1 MTPAEQLEALRRGD
15 RGALARAITLV
26 ESERDE
32 DRDLAVELL
41 ELAHPHTGGALRV
54 GVSGPPGAGKSTFIE
69 ALGSTLADAET
80 RVAVLAV
87 DPSSPISGGS
97 ILGDKTRMVRLA
109 RHPNAFVR
117 PSPTGGTLGG
127 VAAKTREALLLC
139 EAAGY
144 EVVFVETVGVGQS
157 ELVVADMVDVTL
169 ALIIGGSGD
178 ELQGIKRGLLEV
190 VDVVGIHKADGDRL
204 ELAKRAR
211 ADYRSA
217 LRLMR
222 GRDIPVELCS
232 STEGTGIEAI
242 WDAIGTVRAERD
254 LESHRRAQAL
264 RWMWRIVEVDLHRA
278 LRADPRVAAE
288 LPAIRDAIQ
297 NGTMTASAAA
307 RTIVKAFL
315 S

>member
-1 MTPAEQLEALRRGD
+1 MLDDVAD
-15 RGALARAITLV
+15 RGGLARAITLV
-26 ESERDE
+26 ESERE
-32 DRDLAVELL
+32 SDRDAAIALL
-41 ELAHPHTGGALRV
+41 SRAHPHTGGAIRV

-69 ALGSTLADAET
+69 ALGTKLADQGK

-87 DPSSPISGGS
+87 DPSSPITGGS
-97 ILGDKTRMVRLA
+97 ILGDKTRMVKLS

-169 ALIIGGSGD
+169 ALIVGGAGD
-178 ELQGIKRGLLEV
+178 ELQGIKRGLLEQ
-190 VDVVGIHKADGDRL
+190 VDVVAIHKADGDAL
-204 ELAKRAR
+204 PLAKRAQV
-211 ADYRSA
+211 DYRSG

-222 GRDIPVELCS
+222 GQEIPVELCS
-232 STEGTGIEAI
+232 SLEGTGIDEVWGAVQ
-242 WDAIGTVRAERD
+242 TVRGERD
-254 LESHRRAQAL
+254 LESFRRDQAL
-264 RWMWRIVEVDLHRA
+264 RWMWRIVELDLQRALHRHPDV
-278 LRADPRVAAE
+278 RAQLQSLEER
-288 LPAIRDAIQ
+288 IQ
-297 NGTMTASAAA
+297 DGSLSASAAA
-307 RTIVKAFL
+307 QVLLKTFL